1 MSLIKEVYKILFN
14 LSLSEEDSISKIP
27 SLTYDNNYLN
37 FNYDTDEDA
46 DSLPSEFDDNN
57 NLSFEFDDTELYE
70 TNKNKKETNM

>member
-37 FNYDTDEDA
+37 LNDEDTDEDA
-46 DSLPSEFDDNN
+46 ESLS
-57 NLSFEFDDTELYE
+57 SSI
-70 TNKNKKETNM
+70 

>member
-37 FNYDTDEDA
+37 LNYDTDEDTDEDA
-46 DSLPSEFDDNN
+46 ESLPS
-57 NLSFEFDDTELYE
+57 SI
-70 TNKNKKETNM
+70 